1 MGVGGAELA
10 LQVSAAMD
18 ETSKAARAA
27 QSLPPPPPH
36 TQTHTLPIPLLCPSP
51 LPVPPCEGHWP

>member
-27 QSLPPPPPH
+27 QSLPPPH
-36 TQTHTLPIPLLCPSP
+36 TQTHTLPIPLLCSSP